1 VEDERHRERVQAGQ
15 NGIWAEIVAAVET
28 IPAQIDQ

>member
-15 NGIWAEIVAAVET
+15 TAIWAEIVAAVET